1 MNNIAYIDGQN
12 LIYGTTH
19 SVNPWN
25 IDLKRFR
32 VYLHD
37 KYHINEAY
45 YFIGSYDAKHQ
56 ELYNQIQKS
65 GYILIFRE
73 HSDSAISKKK
83 GNVDTDIVFMIMKEL
98 IENDSFDKIVLV
110 SGDGDYW
117 RMVDYLIKKEKFE
130 KLLAPSQKGMSSL
143 YRRISDNY
151 RSFLD
156 QKEIRNKIERK

>member
-37 KYHINEAY
+37 KYHVNEAY

-73 HSDSAISKKK
+73 HSDSSISKKK

-98 IENDSFDKIVLV
+98 IENNSFDKIVLV

-117 RMVDYLIKKEKFE
+117 RMVDYLIKK
-130 KLLAPSQKGMSSL
+130 
-143 YRRISDNY
+143 
-151 RSFLD
+151 
-156 QKEIRNKIERK
+156 RNSKSY